1 MNVHQAKLNLEIQFK
16 LKYKINIRKN
26 QPCLKAI
33 LIKGHYPT
41 KQTVFFNTA
50 ERNEKI

>member
-16 LKYKINIRKN
+16 FKYKINIRKN

-33 LIKGHYPT
+33 LIKGHYST